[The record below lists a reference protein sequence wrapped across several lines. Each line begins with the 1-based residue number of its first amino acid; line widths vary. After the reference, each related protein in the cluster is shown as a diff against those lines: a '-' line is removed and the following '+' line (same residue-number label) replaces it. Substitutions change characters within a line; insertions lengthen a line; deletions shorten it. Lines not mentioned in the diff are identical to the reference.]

1 MSGQAGEKLLGKEIW
16 NGRIYSSGWVD
27 SPMRREVH
35 EPATGDLL
43 GEIGVGGRGEISAAA
58 AGARK
63 QQTGWHQ
70 APFDTR
76 CQVLRKASSLVRE
89 HHEELAGWIV
99 RETGSTGAKA
109 AFELFI
115 TATALE
121 EAANM
126 TSQPMGLMLPTASG
140 ALSFCRRVPHGVVGI
155 ISPFN
160 FPLYLAMRAVAPALA
175 TGNGVVI
182 KPDVRTAISGGFAI
196 ARLFEQAGL
205 PQGLLHVVPGEAEA
219 GEALCCDANIAM
231 IQFTGSTKTG
241 RRVGELAG
249 ANLKRISLE
258 LGGKNSLVILED
270 ADIELAA
277 SNVAWGA
284 YLHQGQICMA
294 SNRILVHEKIA
305 AALIAKL
312 VERAKRLP
320 VGNPA
325 TEAGAAIGPLI
336 SKGQLDRAHQIVEDS
351 IRSGAKLEAG
361 GTYEKLFYR
370 PTVLSGVK
378 PGMRAFEEELFAPV
392 AALTSFKNDE
402 EAISLANRTEYGLAA
417 GVISHSAGHA
427 MAVGNQLRTGLLH
440 INDQTVHD
448 SVLNPFGGRGASGNG
463 TNIGGPANWE
473 EFTQWQ
479 WVTVKGEAPKYPM

>member
-1 MSGQAGEKLLGKEIW
+1 MSEQAREKLLGNEVW
-16 NGRIYSSGWVD
+16 SGRVYSNGWVEVQQ
-27 SPMRREVH
+27 RREVR
-35 EPATGDLL
+35 EPATGDFL
-43 GEIGVGGRGEISAAA
+43 GEIGVGSRADVGAAA
-58 AGARK
+58 ASARK
-63 QQTGWHQ
+63 SQIAWDQS
-70 APFDTR
+70 PFDAKCR
-76 CQVLRKASSLVRE
+76 VLRTAASLVRS
-89 HHEELAGWIV
+89 HHEELAGWLI

-109 AFELFI
+109 AFELAV
-115 TATALE
+115 TATVLE

-126 TSQPMGLMLPTASG
+126 ASQPRGLMLPTSIG
-140 ALSFCRRVPHGVVGI
+140 VLSFCRRVPHGVVGI

-182 KPDVRTAISGGFAI
+182 KPDVRTTISGGFAI

-205 PQGLLHVVPGEAEA
+205 PEGLLHVIPGEAEA
-219 GEALCCDANIAM
+219 GEALCSDPNIAM

-241 RRVGELAG
+241 RRVGALAG
-249 ANLKRISLE
+249 GNLKRISLE

-270 ADIELAA
+270 ADIEIAA

-294 SNRILVHEKIA
+294 SNRVLVHEKIYG
-305 AALIAKL
+305 ALIAKL
-312 VERAKRLP
+312 VETANRLP

-325 TEAGAAIGPLI
+325 TQANTAIGPLI
-336 SKGQLDRAHQIVEDS
+336 SESQLERAHAIVQDTL
-351 IRSGAKLEAG
+351 RSGAKLETG
-361 GTYEKLFYR
+361 GTYEQLFYR
-370 PTVLSGVK
+370 PTVLSGVT

-392 AALTSFKNDE
+392 AALTSFTNDQ
-402 EAISLANRTEYGLAA
+402 EAVSLANRTEYGLAA
-417 GVISHSAGHA
+417 GVISGSTGHA
-427 MAVGNQLRTGLLH
+427 MEVGSQLRTGLLH
-440 INDQTVHD
+440 INDQTVQD

>member
-1 MSGQAGEKLLGKEIW
+1 MSEQACEEILRNEVW
-16 NGRIYSSGWVD
+16 NGRIYSNGWVEVQQ
-27 SPMRREVH
+27 RRKVH
-35 EPATGDLL
+35 EPATGGVL
-43 GEIGVGGRGEISAAA
+43 GEIGVGGRAEIGAAA
-58 AGARK
+58 AIARK
-63 QQTGWHQ
+63 SQVAWHQ
-70 APFDTR
+70 TSFDAKCR
-76 CQVLRKASSLVRE
+76 VLRAVASLVRA
-89 HHEELAGWIV
+89 HHEELVGWII
-99 RETGSTGAKA
+99 RETGSTVGKA
-109 AFELFI
+109 TFELGI

-126 TSQPMGLMLPTASG
+126 TSQPMGLMLPASTG
-140 ALSFCRRVPHGVVGI
+140 VLSFCRRVPHGVVGI

-205 PQGLLHVVPGEAEA
+205 PQGLLHVIPGETEA
-219 GEALCCDANIAM
+219 GETLCSDPNIAM
-231 IQFTGSTKTG
+231 IQFTGSTQTG
-241 RRVGELAG
+241 RRVGALAG
-249 ANLKRISLE
+249 GNLKRISLE

-270 ADIELAA
+270 ADIDLAA
-277 SNVAWGA
+277 SNIAWGA
-284 YLHQGQICMA
+284 FLHQGQICMA
-294 SNRILVHEKIA
+294 SNRVLVHANIA
-305 AALIAKL
+305 GAVTAKL

-325 TEAGAAIGPLI
+325 VQADTAIGPLI
-336 SKGQLDRAHQIVEDS
+336 SKGQLERAHGIVQDS
-351 IRSGAKLEAG
+351 VRGGATLETG
-361 GTYEKLFYR
+361 GTYEQLFYQ

-392 AALTSFKNDE
+392 AALTTFNSDQ
-402 EAISLANRTEYGLAA
+402 EAVSLANQTEYGLAA
-417 GVISHSAGHA
+417 GVISRSTGHA
-427 MAVGNQLRTGLLH
+427 MEVGSQLRAGLLH
-440 INDQTVHD
+440 INDQTVND